1 MADAFIVEAVRSAVG
16 VGKPGKGALSGTRG
30 DVLLAHVLQELAKR
44 SKLDPAAIED
54 VVCGVVTPIGEQ
66 GFNIGRMAVLEA
78 GWPVEVTAASVNRM
92 CGSSQQAV
100 HQAAHAIMA
109 GQADITIGCGVE
121 IMSRIPM
128 GSDGMV
134 GANVWPP
141 APPEYKYE
149 FVSQGTS
156 AELIAERWKLSRK
169 ELDELSLE
177 SHKRAVAAQEK
188 GEFKR
193 EIAPLEITLP
203 GSEADGQKRT
213 FDKDEGPRSNTSLEK
228 LATLPTVFKAD
239 GVIHAGNSSQISDG
253 AAAVLIASEAACKKY
268 GLKKRAK
275 ITATATAGVEPVIM
289 LTGVIPATK
298 NVLKRAGLGMRDIG
312 LFEVNE
318 AFASVAA
325 AWRRDVEADWSKTN
339 VRGGAIAIGHP
350 LGASGARIM
359 TTLLHALEDR
369 GQRYGLQTM
378 CIGFGQ
384 ATATII
390 DTKV

>member
-1 MADAFIVEAVRSAVG
+1 MADAFIVGAVRSAVG
-16 VGKPGKGALSGTRG
+16 VGKPGKGALSSTRG
-30 DVLLAHVLQELAKR
+30 DVLLSHVLQELAKR

-54 VVCGVVTPIGEQ
+54 VVCGCVTPIGEQ
-66 GFNIGRMAVLEA
+66 GFNVARMAVLEA
-78 GWPVEVTAASVNRM
+78 GWPVEVTGATVNRM

-109 GQADITIGCGVE
+109 GQADITIGGGVE
-121 IMSRIPM
+121 IMSRVPM

-134 GANVWPP
+134 GQNVWPP
-141 APPEYKYE
+141 APPEYKHE

-156 AELIAERWKLSRK
+156 AEMIAERWKLSRK
-169 ELDELSLE
+169 EIDELSLE
-177 SHKRAVAAQEK
+177 SHKRAIAAQEK
-188 GEFKR
+188 GEFNR
-193 EIAPLEITLP
+193 EIVPLEVTWP
-203 GSEADGQKRT
+203 DGQKRV
-213 FDKDEGPRSNTSLEK
+213 FGKDEGPRANTSLEK

-239 GVIHAGNSSQISDG
+239 GVVHAGNSSQISDG

-268 GLKKRAK
+268 GLKKRAR

-298 NVLKRAGLGMRDIG
+298 RVLDRAGLGMKDID

-318 AFASVAA
+318 AFATVAA

-339 VRGGAIAIGHP
+339 VRGGAIALGHP

-359 TTLLHALEDR
+359 TTLLHALEDKSL
-369 GQRYGLQTM
+369 RYGLQTM

>member
-16 VGKPGKGALSGTRG
+16 VGKPGKGALSVTRG
-30 DVLLAHVLQELAKR
+30 DVLLARVLGELAKR
-44 SKLDPAAIED
+44 AKVDPAAIDD
-54 VVCGVVTPIGEQ
+54 VVAGCVTPIGEQ
-66 GFNIGRMAVLEA
+66 GFNIARMAVLEA
-78 GWPVEVTAASVNRM
+78 GWPVEVTAATVNRM
-92 CGSSQQAV
+92 CGSSQQAI

-109 GQADITIGCGVE
+109 GEAEVTIGCGVE

-141 APPEYKYE
+141 APAEYKYE

-156 AELIAERWKLSRK
+156 AEMIAERWKQTRK

-177 SHKRAVAAQEK
+177 SHRRAVAAQEK

-193 EIAPLEITLP
+193 EIVPLEIAYP
-203 GSEADGQKRT
+203 DGQKRV
-213 FDKDEGPRSNTSLEK
+213 FDKDEGPRANTSMEK

-253 AAAVLIASEAACKKY
+253 AAAVLIASDAACKKY
-268 GLKKRAK
+268 GFRKRAK
-275 ITATATAGVEPVIM
+275 VLATGTAGVDPVIM
-289 LTGVIPATK
+289 LTGVIPATQK
-298 NVLKRAGLGMRDIG
+298 ILKRTGLSVKDID

-318 AFASVAA
+318 AFSSVAA
-325 AWRRDVEADWSKTN
+325 AWRKDTGADWAKTN
-339 VRGGAIAIGHP
+339 VRGGAIALGHP
-350 LGASGARIM
+350 LGGSGARLM
-359 TTLLHALEDR
+359 TTLLYALED
-369 GQRYGLQTM
+369 QDKRYGLQTM

-390 DTKV
+390 DRKV

>member
-44 SKLDPAAIED
+44 AKLDPAAIED

-66 GFNIGRMAVLEA
+66 GFNVARMAVLEA
-78 GWPVEVTAASVNRM
+78 GWPVEVTGVSVNRM

-121 IMSRIPM
+121 IMSREPM

-134 GANVWPP
+134 GPNVWPP

-156 AELIAERWKLSRK
+156 AELIAERWKLSRT

-177 SHKRAVAAQEK
+177 SHRRAVAAQEK
-188 GEFKR
+188 GEFTR
-193 EIAPLEITLP
+193 EIASLDITWP
-203 GSEADGQKRT
+203 DGQKRP
-213 FDKDEGPRSNTSLEK
+213 FAKDEGPRANTSLEK

-239 GVIHAGNSSQISDG
+239 GVVHAGNSSQISDG
-253 AAAVLIASEAACKKY
+253 AAAVLLASEAACKKY

-298 NVLKRAGLGMRDIG
+298 GVLKRAGLGMKDMD
-312 LFEVNE
+312 LLEVNE
-318 AFASVAA
+318 AFATVAA
-325 AWRRDVEADWSKTN
+325 AWRRDVEADWSKCN
-339 VRGGAIAIGHP
+339 VRGGAIALGHP
-350 LGASGARIM
+350 LGASGARIL

-369 GQRYGLQTM
+369 SLRYGLQTM

-384 ATATII
+384 ATATIL
-390 DTKV
+390 DRRV

>member
-16 VGKPGKGALSGTRG
+16 VGKAGRGALSKTRG
-30 DVLLAHVLQELAKR
+30 DVLLARVLTELAKR
-44 SKLDPAAIED
+44 AKLDPAAIDD

-66 GFNIGRMAVLEA
+66 GFNLARMAVLEA
-78 GWPVEVTAASVNRM
+78 KWPVEVTGVSVNRM

-109 GQADITIGCGVE
+109 GQADLVVGCGVE
-121 IMSRIPM
+121 VMSRIPM
-128 GSDGMV
+128 GSDGLV
-134 GANVWPP
+134 GENVWPP
-141 APPEYKYE
+141 APPEYPYE
-149 FVSQGTS
+149 FVSQGVS

-177 SHKRAVAAQEK
+177 SHRRAILAQEK
-188 GEFKR
+188 GEFAR
-193 EIAPLEITLP
+193 EIAPLDVTWP
-203 GSEADGQKRT
+203 DGQVRS
-213 FDKDEGPRSNTSLEK
+213 FAKDEGPRANTSLEK
-228 LATLPTVFKAD
+228 LGSLPTVFKAD

-253 AAAVLIASEAACKKY
+253 AAAVLLASEAACKKY
-268 GLKKRAK
+268 GLRKRAK
-275 ITATATAGVEPVIM
+275 ILATVTAGVEPVIM
-289 LTGVIPATK
+289 LTGIIPATK
-298 NVLKRAGLGMRDIG
+298 KVLARAGLTMNDVG

-325 AWRRDVEADWSKTN
+325 AWRHDLEADWNKTN
-339 VRGGAIAIGHP
+339 VRGGAIALGHP

-359 TTLLHALEDR
+359 TTLLHALEDK

-384 ATATII
+384 ATATIL
-390 DTKV
+390 DTKF

>member
-1 MADAFIVEAVRSAVG
+1 MADAFIVGAVRSAVG
-16 VGKPGKGALSGTRG
+16 VGKPGKGALSATRA
-30 DVLLAHVLQELAKR
+30 DVLMSRVLKELAER

-66 GFNIGRMAVLEA
+66 GFNVGRMAVLEA

-92 CGSSQQAV
+92 CGSSQQAI
-100 HQAAHAIMA
+100 HQAAHAVMA
-109 GQADITIGCGVE
+109 GQADLTIGCGVE
-121 IMSRIPM
+121 MMSRLPM

-141 APPEYKYE
+141 APPEYKYD

-156 AELIAERWKLSRK
+156 AEMIAEKWKLSRK

-177 SHKRAVAAQEK
+177 SHKRAVASQEK
-188 GEFKR
+188 GEFDR
-193 EIAPLEITLP
+193 EIVPLEVTGP
-203 GSEADGQKRT
+203 DGQKRV
-213 FDKDEGPRSNTSLEK
+213 FGKDEGPRANTSLEK

-268 GLKKRAK
+268 GLKKRAR
-275 ITATATAGVEPVIM
+275 ITATATAGVDPVIM
-289 LTGVIPATK
+289 LTGVIPATR
-298 NVLKRAGLGMRDIG
+298 NVLKRAGLALKDMD

-318 AFASVAA
+318 AFASVVA

-339 VRGGAIAIGHP
+339 VRGGAIALGHP

-359 TTLLHALEDR
+359 TTLLHALEDKGR
-369 GQRYGLQTM
+369 RYGLQTM

-384 ATATII
+384 ATATIL

>member
-30 DVLLAHVLQELAKR
+30 DVLLSYVLKEVAKR
-44 SKLDPAAIED
+44 ARLDPKAIED
-54 VVCGVVTPIGEQ
+54 VVAGVVTPIGEQ
-66 GFNIGRMAVLEA
+66 GFNVARMAVLEA
-78 GWPVEVTAASVNRM
+78 GWPVEVTGVSVNRM
-92 CGSSQQAV
+92 CGSSQQAI

-121 IMSRIPM
+121 IMSREPM
-128 GSDGMV
+128 GSDGLV
-134 GANVWPP
+134 GPHAWAPQ
-141 APPEYKYE
+141 PPEYGYE
-149 FVSQGTS
+149 FVSQGMS
-156 AELIAERWKLSRK
+156 AELIAERWKLSRT

-177 SHKRAVAAQEK
+177 SHKRAIAAQEK
-188 GEFKR
+188 GDFTR
-193 EIAPLEITLP
+193 EIVTLDVTGP
-203 GSEADGQKRT
+203 DGQKHP
-213 FDKDEGPRSNTSLEK
+213 FAKDEGPRANTSLER
-228 LATLPTVFKAD
+228 LATLPTVFKAG
-239 GVIHAGNSSQISDG
+239 GVIHAGNASQISDG
-253 AAAVLIASEAACKKY
+253 AAAVLLASDAACKKY
-268 GLKKRAK
+268 GLKKRAR

-289 LTGVIPATK
+289 LTGVIPATRA
-298 NVLKRAGLGMRDIG
+298 VLQRAGLAMKDID

-359 TTLLHALEDR
+359 TTLLHALEDKDL
-369 GQRYGLQTM
+369 RYGLQTM

-384 ATATII
+384 ATATVI
-390 DTKV
+390 DRQV

>member
-16 VGKPGKGALSGTRG
+16 VGKAGRGALSKTRG
-30 DVLLAHVLQELAKR
+30 DVLLARVLTELAKR
-44 SKLDPAAIED
+44 AKLDPAAIDD

-66 GFNIGRMAVLEA
+66 GFNVARMAVLEA
-78 GWPVEVTAASVNRM
+78 KWPVEVTGVSVNRM

-109 GQADITIGCGVE
+109 GQADLVVGCGVE
-121 IMSRIPM
+121 VMSRIPM
-128 GSDGMV
+128 GSDGLV
-134 GANVWPP
+134 GENVWPP
-141 APPEYKYE
+141 APPEYPYE
-149 FVSQGTS
+149 FVSQGVS

-177 SHKRAVAAQEK
+177 SHRRAILAQEK
-188 GEFKR
+188 GEFAR
-193 EIAPLEITLP
+193 EIAPLDVTGP
-203 GSEADGQKRT
+203 DGQVRS
-213 FDKDEGPRSNTSLEK
+213 FAKDEGPRANTSLEK
-228 LATLPTVFKAD
+228 LGSLPTVFKAD

-253 AAAVLIASEAACKKY
+253 AAAVLLASEAACKKY
-268 GLKKRAK
+268 GLRKRAK
-275 ITATATAGVEPVIM
+275 ILATATAGVEPVIM
-289 LTGVIPATK
+289 LTGIIPATK
-298 NVLKRAGLGMRDIG
+298 KVLARAGLTMNDVG

-325 AWRRDVEADWSKTN
+325 AWRHDLEADWNKTN
-339 VRGGAIAIGHP
+339 VRGGAIALGHP

-359 TTLLHALEDR
+359 TTLLHALEDK

-384 ATATII
+384 ATATIL
-390 DTKV
+390 DTKF

>member
-16 VGKPGKGALSGTRG
+16 VGKAGRGALSRMRG
-30 DVLLAHVLQELAKR
+30 DVLLARVLGELAKR
-44 SKLDPAAIED
+44 AKVDPAAIED

-66 GFNIGRMAVLEA
+66 GFNVARMAVLEA
-78 GWPVEVTAASVNRM
+78 KWPVEVTGVSVNRM

-109 GQADITIGCGVE
+109 GQADLTVGCGVE
-121 IMSRIPM
+121 VMSRIPM
-128 GSDGMV
+128 GSDGIV
-134 GANVWPP
+134 GENVWPP
-141 APPEYKYE
+141 APPEYPFE
-149 FVSQGTS
+149 VVSQGMS
-156 AELIAERWKLSRK
+156 AELIAQRWKLSRR

-177 SHKRAVAAQEK
+177 SHRRAVLAQEK
-188 GEFKR
+188 GEFAR
-193 EIAPLEITLP
+193 EIAPLDVRGP
-203 GSEADGQKRT
+203 DGVDRS
-213 FDKDEGPRSNTSLEK
+213 FAKDEGPRANTSLEK
-228 LATLPTVFKAD
+228 LGTLPTVFKAD

-253 AAAVLIASEAACKKY
+253 AAALLLASEAACKKY

-275 ITATATAGVEPVIM
+275 ILATATAGVEPVIM
-289 LTGVIPATK
+289 LTGVIPATRK
-298 NVLKRAGLGMRDIG
+298 VLGRAGLAMSDIG

-325 AWRRDVEADWSKTN
+325 AWRHDLEADWSKTN

-369 GQRYGLQTM
+369 GQRYGLETM

-384 ATATII
+384 ATATIL